1 MTRIF
6 YIIEQEDIMAKLIG
20 FSENVLRDRPTFKI
34 SMLKRLKPYENPCD
48 GGVSG
53 YIMDHNGPSWS
64 IGYQREI
71 RFFLKDGTHV
81 DFIDDPDGQIRFL
94 NNYII
99 DNGGVPLQQQK
110 LELASEVEF
119 MDI

>member
-6 YIIEQEDIMAKLIG
+6 YIIEQEVIMAKLIG
-20 FSENVLRDRPTFKI
+20 FSENVRSSRPTFRVI
-34 SMLKRLKPYENPCD
+34 NLKELKPNKNPYND
-48 GGVSG
+48 SISG

-64 IGYQREI
+64 IGYQREV
-71 RFFLKDGTHV
+71 RFFLNDGSHV

-99 DNGGVPLQQQK
+99 DNDGVPLQQQK

>member
-20 FSENVLRDRPTFKI
+20 FSENVLMDRPTFKV
-34 SMLKRLKPYENPCD
+34 SNLKELKPYENPYND
-48 GGVSG
+48 SISG

-64 IGYQREI
+64 IGYQREV
-71 RFFLKDGTHV
+71 RFFLDDGTYV

-94 NNYII
+94 NNYIV
-99 DNGGVPLQQQK
+99 DNDGVSLPQQK
-110 LELASEVEF
+110 LEIASEVEF